1 MIALLPFLLV
11 AQMTTPAPPA
21 QPAAPARPAAIEQI
35 FATGETLDYSLS
47 WLRITAGHARMTI
60 SPRLDDPARYR
71 ITSVGRSSSRF
82 SRIFRVRD
90 ELESIA
96 DRHTFNTVQYRKK
109 LDEQGRLKD
118 EITTVTNG
126 IATRTTAT
134 KTKKTLV
141 PVPVFDPVSLIQLLR
156 TVDLTVGRTHTL
168 PVLADG
174 KLYSVTAK
182 VTGRETIA
190 TEAGT
195 FRCVII
201 EPVMHAT
208 NNDARDSHL
217 WIWYSEDERR
227 LPVRIRT
234 QVNAGTI
241 TATLRA
247 VQRGVTSTDPP
258 LLPAQ

>member
-1 MIALLPFLLV
+1 MIALLPLLLL
-11 AQMTTPAPPA
+11 AQLATSPAPA
-21 QPAAPARPAAIEQI
+21 AAPPPTPVEQI
-35 FATGETLDYSLS
+35 FANGETLDYSLS

-60 SPRLDDPARYR
+60 APRIDDPSLYR
-71 ITSVGRSSSRF
+71 MTSVGKSSSRF

-90 ELESIA
+90 ELESMT
-96 DRHTFNTVQYRKK
+96 DRQTFNTVQYRKK
-109 LDEQGRLKD
+109 LDEQGKLKD
-118 EITTVTNG
+118 EITTVTKG

-141 PVPVFDPVSLIQLLR
+141 PVPVFDPVSLIQYLR
-156 TVDLTVGRTHTL
+156 TRDLTVGRTHTL

-174 KLYSVTAK
+174 KLYTVTAR
-182 VTGRETIA
+182 VTGRETVA

-217 WIWYSEDERR
+217 WIWYSDDERK

-234 QVNAGTI
+234 EVNAGTI

-247 VQRGVTSTDPP
+247 VHRGVTSTDPP
-258 LLPAQ
+258 ALVAQ

>member
-1 MIALLPFLLV
+1 MTALLSLLLIAQIV
-11 AQMTTPAPPA
+11 APPAPPA
-21 QPAAPARPAAIEQI
+21 AAPPSPVEQI
-35 FATGETLDYSLS
+35 FAAGETLDYSLS

-60 SPRLDDPARYR
+60 SPRLDDPGHYR
-71 ITSVGRSSSRF
+71 MTSVGRSSSRF

-90 ELESIA
+90 ELESIV
-96 DRHTFNTVQYRKK
+96 DRQTFGTAQYRKK

-118 EITTVTNG
+118 ELTSVVNG

-141 PVPVFDPVSLIQLLR
+141 PVPVFDPVSLIHRLR
-156 TVDLTVGRTHTL
+156 MLDLTVGRTHTL

-174 KLYSVTAK
+174 KLYTVTAR
-182 VTGRETIA
+182 VTGRETVA

-217 WIWYSEDERR
+217 WIWYSDDERR
-227 LPVRIRT
+227 IPVRIRT
-234 QVNAGTI
+234 EVNAGTI
-241 TATLRA
+241 TATLRH

-258 LLPAQ
+258 LTPAQ

>member
-1 MIALLPFLLV
+1 VIALLSLLL
-11 AQMTTPAPPA
+11 AQLAAPPAPALPRPAPPA
-21 QPAAPARPAAIEQI
+21 VEQA
-35 FATGETLDYSLS
+35 FANGETLDYSLS

-60 SPRLDDPARYR
+60 APSVEDPSRYR
-71 ITSVGRSSSRF
+71 MTSVGRSSSRF

-90 ELESIA
+90 ELETLA
-96 DRHTFNTVQYRKK
+96 DRQTFGTVQYRKK

-118 EITTVTNG
+118 ELTTVANG
-126 IATRTTAT
+126 IASRTTAT

-141 PVPVFDPVSLIQLLR
+141 PVPVFDPVSLIHRLR
-156 TVDLTVGRTHTL
+156 MLDLTVGRTHTL

-174 KLYSVTAK
+174 KLYSVTAR
-182 VTGRETIA
+182 VTGRETLA

-217 WIWYSEDERR
+217 WIWYSDDERR

-234 QVNAGTI
+234 EVNAGTI
-241 TATLRA
+241 TATLRN

-258 LLPAQ
+258 LSPAQ